1 MATTRLVH
9 IARIREGSEG
19 DLRRMV
25 SERFPVDE
33 LANAGIDD
41 VKVFI
46 GSTYLLTEYAFSGEY
61 TPTFTALRNNG
72 SVNGFMEELGR
83 MLDDEPL
90 PLPDAPAMQF
100 LASQALAW
108 SKDGTREGTPHV
120 RSKDASSDRS

>member
-1 MATTRLVH
+1 METTRLVH
-9 IARIREGSEG
+9 IARIRTGSEA

-25 SERFPVDE
+25 SERFPADE
-33 LANAGIDD
+33 VGNAGIDD

-61 TPTFTALRNNG
+61 TPIFTALQKNQTV
-72 SVNGFMEELGR
+72 SGFMDELGR

-90 PLPDAPAMQF
+90 PRPDATAAQT

-120 RSKDASSDRS
+120 RSKDGSSDRS